1 MSDSLD
7 FHTSE
12 ALQDQGIGIAASSL
26 RRFLEPKAK
35 PRPGERCEF
44 CGEPLA
50 ESHSHVAHLETRGMS
65 CACRPCYLLFTTRGA
80 AGGKYVAIP
89 DRYLAARDLGF
100 TNAQWDALQI
110 PVGIAFLFQ
119 NSSQGRTVAFYPS
132 PAGATESLLPLDTWS
147 ELVQQSPLLATLE
160 PDVEALLARK
170 TSDGIAECFVV
181 PIDACY
187 ELVGRMRRVWR
198 GFDGGE
204 DAWTQIDAFFAEVR
218 ERCGEPVDLSE
229 SSS

>member
-1 MSDSLD
+1 MSGGLHRPVSGAPRARGNA
-7 FHTSE
+7 S
-12 ALQDQGIGIAASSL
+12 AASSL

-44 CGEPLA
+44 CGEALA
-50 ESHSHVAHLETRGMS
+50 DTHGHVAHLETRAMA

-100 TNAQWDALQI
+100 TDQQWDALQI
-110 PVGIAFLFQ
+110 PVGIAFLFF
-119 NSSQGRTVAFYPS
+119 NSAQGRTVAFYPS

-147 ELVQQSPLLATLE
+147 ELVQQSPLLGTLE

-170 TSDGIAECFVV
+170 TRDGVAECYVV

-204 DAWTQIDAFFAEVR
+204 DAWTQIDAFFSEVR
-218 ERCGEPVDLSE
+218 ERCGAPTEMSE
-229 SSS
+229 AAS

>member
-1 MSDSLD
+1 MNNGRIEGAGDPSSGRG
-7 FHTSE
+7 F
-12 ALQDQGIGIAASSL
+12 GGAASSL
-26 RRFLEPKAK
+26 RRYLEPKAK

-44 CGEPLA
+44 CGEALA
-50 ESHSHVAHLETRGMS
+50 ESHGHVAHLETRGMA

-89 DRYLAARDLGF
+89 DRYLAARDIGI
-100 TNAQWDALQI
+100 TDAQWDTLQI
-110 PVGIAFLFQ
+110 PVGIAFLFF
-119 NSSQGRTVAFYPS
+119 NSAQGRTVAFYPS
-132 PAGATESLLPLDTWS
+132 PAGATESLLPLDTWV
-147 ELVQQSPLLATLE
+147 ELSHQSPLLATLE

-170 TSDGIAECFVV
+170 TRDGIAECYVV

-204 DAWTQIDAFFAEVR
+204 DAWTEIDAFFAGVR
-218 ERCGEPVDLSE
+218 ERCGEDSVFETSP
-229 SSS
+229 